1 MICQRQSKSVYL
13 TTPDAHQPG
22 LHNDRSSSRR
32 KKLPPDV
39 CRSCGHPV
47 RLSRARAARSRACAD
62 SLPENRLHGVIA
74 GKLYPYARFRRWPH
88 GIEITQII
96 RNASMTDTPVSA
108 AVGLIRS
115 KRFDDPVCAAIAA
128 ELATARLDR
137 DGLVHRLIVSLNR
150 TFPGG

>member
-115 KRFDDPVCAAIAA
+115 GSASTTPSARPSPPNSPPPGWT
-128 ELATARLDR
+128 ATASCT
-137 DGLVHRLIVSLNR
+137 GLSCR
-150 TFPGG
+150 